1 MAAQDA
7 TPGSQPEESNA
18 LDLPST
24 CDIRDYVLQRP
35 GQEPNSEAFSSV
47 EAFSTPC
54 SSEVDPAFI
63 LFLSSCL
70 LEDPVLCPPHLFIIR
85 MKGDSICHLPSG

>member
-7 TPGSQPEESNA
+7 TPGSQSEESNT

-54 SSEVDPAFI
+54 SSEVDPD
-63 LFLSSCL
+63 L
-70 LEDPVLCPPHLFIIR
+70 
-85 MKGDSICHLPSG
+85 

>member
-54 SSEVDPAFI
+54 SSEVDPAINPGNVRDNERTFCGGEKKKNW
-63 LFLSSCL
+63 FGAQ
-70 LEDPVLCPPHLFIIR
+70 D
-85 MKGDSICHLPSG
+85 